1 MKCYRVIGERN
12 QGTRAKQSI
21 PWVIPTD
28 RAEEPVTGFFRPG
41 KK

>member
-12 QGTRAKQSI
+12 QGIRESI

-28 RAEEPVTGFFRPG
+28 RAEEPVTGFFMPS
-41 KK
+41 